1 MKAGFSEFLRKG
13 ILGIAIF
20 LMVTGAGKAAE
31 REERMV
37 FLVRDTLPDMGLPH
51 LEGKVDTDSLLMG
64 TDLALDTL
72 TRAQKRLMKR
82 RMETKPHSPH
92 KATILAI
99 VLPGAGQVYNRQW
112 WKLPILYGGVGAAIY
127 GLSWNTKYYNKYRD
141 AFVDYTAYLN
151 QIAEDKENDR
161 ETPYPTDNKWDQL
174 MAPGKTAEGY
184 SESMQKRFQEV
195 LKTKKENYKRNRD
208 LMYIVCAGIYAVQI
222 IDAVVF
228 AHFYDFEINEDL
240 SMKIA
245 PSTGFS
251 PACGGTVGLTLSLRF

>member
-1 MKAGFSEFLRKG
+1 MGKRFCEFSRIS
-13 ILGIAIF
+13 ILGIALLLIS
-20 LMVTGAGKAAE
+20 VGGKSAVRDECVISFA
-31 REERMV
+31 
-37 FLVRDTLPDMGLPH
+37 RDTLPDMGLPQ
-51 LEGKVDTDSLLMG
+51 LEGKVNTDSLLTG
-64 TDLALDTL
+64 TSLTLDTL
-72 TRAQKRLMKR
+72 TRAERRMMKR
-82 RMETKPHSPH
+82 RLEGKPHSPH
-92 KATILAI
+92 KATILAM

-127 GLSWNTKYYNKYRD
+127 GLSWNTKYYNKYKD
-141 AFVDYTAYLN
+141 AFVGYTAYLN
-151 QIAEDKENDR
+151 QIAEDKENDK

-184 SESMQKRFQEV
+184 SEALQKRFQEA

-251 PACGGTVGLTLSLRF
+251 PACGGTVGLTLSLKF

>member
-51 LEGKVDTDSLLMG
+51 LEGKVDKDSLLMG

-92 KATILAI
+92 KATILAMVALFI
-99 VLPGAGQVYNRQW
+99 FGGPALRDFSIAMTFAVVMGTFTSIYISNV
-112 WKLPILYGGVGAAIY
+112 ILYHFN
-127 GLSWNTKYYNKYRD
+127 LRD
-141 AFVDYTAYLN
+141 DTISN
-151 QIAEDKENDR
+151 
-161 ETPYPTDNKWDQL
+161 
-174 MAPGKTAEGY
+174 GK
-184 SESMQKRFQEV
+184 
-195 LKTKKENYKRNRD
+195 
-208 LMYIVCAGIYAVQI
+208 
-222 IDAVVF
+222 
-228 AHFYDFEINEDL
+228 
-240 SMKIA
+240 
-245 PSTGFS
+245 
-251 PACGGTVGLTLSLRF
+251 